1 MEFNTKLS
9 KLIAR
14 RKVIET
20 RKRLNKIV
28 QSPFEINNTLK
39 TVYQNNVV
47 DNNKKYII
55 TRQDYCRN
63 FVTINIDFISN
74 MKYFDKGANTI
85 FIHICKNIDFNSNV
99 IKFTEKD
106 IIDEY
111 SISVETFYN
120 GLNVLYNFDV
130 IKATT
135 RKSVYVI
142 NHNIIFKGS
151 IGDFIKEYNKYYENI
166 NVYLG
171 SLKEFYNLTNNE
183 KNVLLYINSIY
194 DKTKTYFIV
203 NSIFYNDCEDKT
215 KVPISSIKSVLYSL
229 KRKGFISNY
238 KDKHNNNIKGCYVIK

>member
-39 TVYQNNVV
+39 TVYQNNIV

-85 FIHICKNIDFNSNV
+85 LIV
-99 IKFTEKD
+99 YMIK
-106 IIDEY
+106 
-111 SISVETFYN
+111 
-120 GLNVLYNFDV
+120 
-130 IKATT
+130 
-135 RKSVYVI
+135 
-142 NHNIIFKGS
+142 
-151 IGDFIKEYNKYYENI
+151 
-166 NVYLG
+166 
-171 SLKEFYNLTNNE
+171 LKLT
-183 KNVLLYINSIY
+183 LLLIL
-194 DKTKTYFIV
+194 YFIMIV
-203 NSIFYNDCEDKT
+203 K
-215 KVPISSIKSVLYSL
+215 IKL
-229 KRKGFISNY
+229 KFQYRL
-238 KDKHNNNIKGCYVIK
+238 

>member
-1 MEFNTKLS
+1 MELNTKLS

-111 SISVETFYN
+111 SISVKTFYN
-120 GLNVLYNFDV
+120 GLNILYNFDV

-135 RKSVYVI
+135 RKSVYII

-151 IGDFIKEYNKYYENI
+151 IGDFIKEYNKYYENVDVII
-166 NVYLG
+166 N
-171 SLKEFYNLTNNE
+171 
-183 KNVLLYINSIY
+183 
-194 DKTKTYFIV
+194 DKG
-203 NSIFYNDCEDKT
+203 
-215 KVPISSIKSVLYSL
+215 KVIL
-229 KRKGFISNY
+229 
-238 KDKHNNNIKGCYVIK
+238 NI

>member
-1 MEFNTKLS
+1 MDFNTKLN

-14 RKVIET
+14 RNAMET

-39 TVYQNNVV
+39 TVYQNNII

-55 TRQDYCRN
+55 TRQDYNRK

-74 MKYFDKGANTI
+74 MKYFDKGANII
-85 FIHICKNIDFNSNV
+85 FIHICKNIDFNSNI

-106 IIDEY
+106 IINKYD
-111 SISVETFYN
+111 ISVETFYN

-130 IKATT
+130 IKVTT
-135 RKSVYVI
+135 RKSIYIV

-166 NVYLG
+166 DV
-171 SLKEFYNLTNNE
+171 
-183 KNVLLYINSIY
+183 
-194 DKTKTYFIV
+194 IV
-203 NSIFYNDCEDKT
+203 NDKG
-215 KVPISSIKSVLYSL
+215 KVVLE
-229 KRKGFISNY
+229 
-238 KDKHNNNIKGCYVIK
+238 

>member
-47 DNNKKYII
+47 DNNK
-55 TRQDYCRN
+55 
-63 FVTINIDFISN
+63 
-74 MKYFDKGANTI
+74 
-85 FIHICKNIDFNSNV
+85 
-99 IKFTEKD
+99 KD

-166 NVYLG
+166 DV
-171 SLKEFYNLTNNE
+171 
-183 KNVLLYINSIY
+183 
-194 DKTKTYFIV
+194 IV
-203 NSIFYNDCEDKT
+203 NDKG
-215 KVPISSIKSVLYSL
+215 KVVLE
-229 KRKGFISNY
+229 
-238 KDKHNNNIKGCYVIK
+238 

>member
-63 FVTINIDFISN
+63 FVTINIDFI
-74 MKYFDKGANTI
+74 
-85 FIHICKNIDFNSNV
+85 
-99 IKFTEKD
+99 
-106 IIDEY
+106 
-111 SISVETFYN
+111 
-120 GLNVLYNFDV
+120 
-130 IKATT
+130 
-135 RKSVYVI
+135 
-142 NHNIIFKGS
+142 
-151 IGDFIKEYNKYYENI
+151 KEYNKYYENI
-166 NVYLG
+166 NVI
-171 SLKEFYNLTNNE
+171 
-183 KNVLLYINSIY
+183 IN

-229 KRKGFISNY
+229 KKKGFISNY
-238 KDKHNNNIKGCYVIK
+238 KDKHNNIIKGCYVIK

>member
-74 MKYFDKGANTI
+74 MKYFDKG
-85 FIHICKNIDFNSNV
+85 
-99 IKFTEKD
+99 
-106 IIDEY
+106 
-111 SISVETFYN
+111 
-120 GLNVLYNFDV
+120 
-130 IKATT
+130 
-135 RKSVYVI
+135 
-142 NHNIIFKGS
+142 S
-151 IGDFIKEYNKYYENI
+151 IGDFIKEYNKYYENVDVI
-166 NVYLG
+166 I
-171 SLKEFYNLTNNE
+171 NE
-183 KNVLLYINSIY
+183 KG
-194 DKTKTYFIV
+194 
-203 NSIFYNDCEDKT
+203 
-215 KVPISSIKSVLYSL
+215 KVIL
-229 KRKGFISNY
+229 
-238 KDKHNNNIKGCYVIK
+238 NI

>member
-151 IGDFIKEYNKYYENI
+151 IGDFIKE
-166 NVYLG
+166 
-171 SLKEFYNLTNNE
+171 FYNLTNNE
-183 KNVLLYINSIY
+183 KNVLFYINSIY
-194 DKTKTYFIV
+194 DKTETYFIV

>member
-63 FVTINIDFISN
+63 FVTINIDFIS
-74 MKYFDKGANTI
+74 
-85 FIHICKNIDFNSNV
+85 
-99 IKFTEKD
+99 
-106 IIDEY
+106 
-111 SISVETFYN
+111 
-120 GLNVLYNFDV
+120 
-130 IKATT
+130 
-135 RKSVYVI
+135 
-142 NHNIIFKGS
+142 
-151 IGDFIKEYNKYYENI
+151 
-166 NVYLG
+166 
-171 SLKEFYNLTNNE
+171 
-183 KNVLLYINSIY
+183 
-194 DKTKTYFIV
+194 
-203 NSIFYNDCEDKT
+203 IFYNDCEDKT

-229 KRKGFISNY
+229 KKKGFISNY
-238 KDKHNNNIKGCYVIK
+238 KDKHNNIIKGCYIIK

>member
-63 FVTINIDFISN
+63 FVTINIDFI
-74 MKYFDKGANTI
+74 
-85 FIHICKNIDFNSNV
+85 
-99 IKFTEKD
+99 
-106 IIDEY
+106 
-111 SISVETFYN
+111 
-120 GLNVLYNFDV
+120 
-130 IKATT
+130 
-135 RKSVYVI
+135 
-142 NHNIIFKGS
+142 
-151 IGDFIKEYNKYYENI
+151 
-166 NVYLG
+166 
-171 SLKEFYNLTNNE
+171 
-183 KNVLLYINSIY
+183 
-194 DKTKTYFIV
+194 V

-229 KRKGFISNY
+229 KKKGFISNY
-238 KDKHNNNIKGCYVIK
+238 KDKHNNIIKGCYAIK

>member
-63 FVTINIDFISN
+63 F
-74 MKYFDKGANTI
+74 
-85 FIHICKNIDFNSNV
+85 
-99 IKFTEKD
+99 
-106 IIDEY
+106 
-111 SISVETFYN
+111 
-120 GLNVLYNFDV
+120 DV

-166 NVYLG
+166 DV
-171 SLKEFYNLTNNE
+171 
-183 KNVLLYINSIY
+183 
-194 DKTKTYFIV
+194 IV
-203 NSIFYNDCEDKT
+203 NDKG
-215 KVPISSIKSVLYSL
+215 KVVLE
-229 KRKGFISNY
+229 
-238 KDKHNNNIKGCYVIK
+238 

>member
-1 MEFNTKLS
+1 MEFNT

-63 FVTINIDFISN
+63 F
-74 MKYFDKGANTI
+74 
-85 FIHICKNIDFNSNV
+85 
-99 IKFTEKD
+99 
-106 IIDEY
+106 
-111 SISVETFYN
+111 
-120 GLNVLYNFDV
+120 DV

-166 NVYLG
+166 DV
-171 SLKEFYNLTNNE
+171 
-183 KNVLLYINSIY
+183 
-194 DKTKTYFIV
+194 IV
-203 NSIFYNDCEDKT
+203 NDKG
-215 KVPISSIKSVLYSL
+215 KVVLE
-229 KRKGFISNY
+229 
-238 KDKHNNNIKGCYVIK
+238 

>member
-47 DNNKKYII
+47 DNNKK
-55 TRQDYCRN
+55 
-63 FVTINIDFISN
+63 
-74 MKYFDKGANTI
+74 
-85 FIHICKNIDFNSNV
+85 
-99 IKFTEKD
+99 D

-111 SISVETFYN
+111 SINVETFYN
-120 GLNVLYNFDV
+120 GLNILYNFDV

-135 RKSVYVI
+135 RKSVYII

-151 IGDFIKEYNKYYENI
+151 IGDFIKEYNKYYENVDVII
-166 NVYLG
+166 N
-171 SLKEFYNLTNNE
+171 
-183 KNVLLYINSIY
+183 
-194 DKTKTYFIV
+194 DKG
-203 NSIFYNDCEDKT
+203 
-215 KVPISSIKSVLYSL
+215 KVIL
-229 KRKGFISNY
+229 
-238 KDKHNNNIKGCYVIK
+238 NI

>member
-39 TVYQNNVV
+39 TVYQNNII

-85 FIHICKNIDFNSNV
+85 FIHICKN
-99 IKFTEKD
+99 TE
-106 IIDEY
+106 
-111 SISVETFYN
+111 
-120 GLNVLYNFDV
+120 
-130 IKATT
+130 
-135 RKSVYVI
+135 
-142 NHNIIFKGS
+142 
-151 IGDFIKEYNKYYENI
+151 
-166 NVYLG
+166 
-171 SLKEFYNLTNNE
+171 
-183 KNVLLYINSIY
+183 
-194 DKTKTYFIV
+194 TYFIV

>member
-47 DNNKKYII
+47 DNNKK
-55 TRQDYCRN
+55 
-63 FVTINIDFISN
+63 
-74 MKYFDKGANTI
+74 
-85 FIHICKNIDFNSNV
+85 
-99 IKFTEKD
+99 D

-120 GLNVLYNFDV
+120 GLNILYNFDV

-135 RKSVYVI
+135 RKSVYII

-151 IGDFIKEYNKYYENI
+151 IGDFIKEYNKYYENVDIII
-166 NVYLG
+166 N
-171 SLKEFYNLTNNE
+171 
-183 KNVLLYINSIY
+183 
-194 DKTKTYFIV
+194 DKG
-203 NSIFYNDCEDKT
+203 
-215 KVPISSIKSVLYSL
+215 KVIL
-229 KRKGFISNY
+229 
-238 KDKHNNNIKGCYVIK
+238 NI

>member
-14 RKVIET
+14 RKVIKT

-74 MKYFDKGANTI
+74 MKYFDK
-85 FIHICKNIDFNSNV
+85 
-99 IKFTEKD
+99 
-106 IIDEY
+106 
-111 SISVETFYN
+111 
-120 GLNVLYNFDV
+120 
-130 IKATT
+130 ATT
-135 RKSVYVI
+135 RESVYII

-151 IGDFIKEYNKYYENI
+151 IGDFIKEYNKYYENVDVII
-166 NVYLG
+166 N
-171 SLKEFYNLTNNE
+171 
-183 KNVLLYINSIY
+183 
-194 DKTKTYFIV
+194 DKG
-203 NSIFYNDCEDKT
+203 
-215 KVPISSIKSVLYSL
+215 KVIL
-229 KRKGFISNY
+229 
-238 KDKHNNNIKGCYVIK
+238 NI

>member
-63 FVTINIDFISN
+63 F
-74 MKYFDKGANTI
+74 
-85 FIHICKNIDFNSNV
+85 
-99 IKFTEKD
+99 
-106 IIDEY
+106 
-111 SISVETFYN
+111 
-120 GLNVLYNFDV
+120 DV

-135 RKSVYVI
+135 RKSVYII

-151 IGDFIKEYNKYYENI
+151 IGDFIKEYNKYYEN
-166 NVYLG
+166 VD
-171 SLKEFYNLTNNE
+171 
-183 KNVLLYINSIY
+183 V
-194 DKTKTYFIV
+194 
-203 NSIFYNDCEDKT
+203 
-215 KVPISSIKSVLYSL
+215 
-229 KRKGFISNY
+229 ISNY
-238 KDKHNNNIKGCYVIK
+238 KDKHNNIIKGCYVIK

>member
-111 SISVETFYN
+111 SISVET
-120 GLNVLYNFDV
+120 
-130 IKATT
+130 
-135 RKSVYVI
+135 
-142 NHNIIFKGS
+142 
-151 IGDFIKEYNKYYENI
+151 
-166 NVYLG
+166 
-171 SLKEFYNLTNNE
+171 
-183 KNVLLYINSIY
+183 
-194 DKTKTYFIV
+194 YFIV

-229 KRKGFISNY
+229 KKKGFISNY
-238 KDKHNNNIKGCYVIK
+238 KDKHNNIIKGCYAIK

>member
-1 MEFNTKLS
+1 
-9 KLIAR
+9 
-14 RKVIET
+14 
-20 RKRLNKIV
+20 
-28 QSPFEINNTLK
+28 
-39 TVYQNNVV
+39 
-47 DNNKKYII
+47 
-55 TRQDYCRN
+55 
-63 FVTINIDFISN
+63 

-120 GLNVLYNFDV
+120 GLNILYNFDV

-135 RKSVYVI
+135 RKSVYII

-151 IGDFIKEYNKYYENI
+151 IGDFI
-166 NVYLG
+166 
-171 SLKEFYNLTNNE
+171 KEFYNLTNNE

>member
-85 FIHICKNIDFNSNV
+85 FIHKC
-99 IKFTEKD
+99 FT
-106 IIDEY
+106 
-111 SISVETFYN
+111 
-120 GLNVLYNFDV
+120 LY
-130 IKATT
+130 
-135 RKSVYVI
+135 
-142 NHNIIFKGS
+142 
-151 IGDFIKEYNKYYENI
+151 
-166 NVYLG
+166 
-171 SLKEFYNLTNNE
+171 
-183 KNVLLYINSIY
+183 
-194 DKTKTYFIV
+194 
-203 NSIFYNDCEDKT
+203 
-215 KVPISSIKSVLYSL
+215 
-229 KRKGFISNY
+229 
-238 KDKHNNNIKGCYVIK
+238 

>member
-1 MEFNTKLS
+1 MMVLIKILLMDFNTKLN

-14 RKVIET
+14 RNAMET

-28 QSPFEINNTLK
+28 QSHFEINNTLK
-39 TVYQNNVV
+39 TVYQNNII

-55 TRQDYCRN
+55 TRQDYNRK

-74 MKYFDKGANTI
+74 MKYFDKGANII
-85 FIHICKNIDFNSNV
+85 FIHICKNIDFNSNI

-106 IIDEY
+106 IINEY
-111 SISVETFYN
+111 DISVETFYN

-135 RKSVYVI
+135 RKSIYIV

-166 NVYLG
+166 EVI
-171 SLKEFYNLTNNE
+171 
-183 KNVLLYINSIY
+183 IN
-194 DKTKTYFIV
+194 DKG
-203 NSIFYNDCEDKT
+203 
-215 KVPISSIKSVLYSL
+215 KVILE
-229 KRKGFISNY
+229 
-238 KDKHNNNIKGCYVIK
+238 

>member
-74 MKYFDKGANTI
+74 MKYFD
-85 FIHICKNIDFNSNV
+85 
-99 IKFTEKD
+99 
-106 IIDEY
+106 
-111 SISVETFYN
+111 
-120 GLNVLYNFDV
+120 
-130 IKATT
+130 
-135 RKSVYVI
+135 
-142 NHNIIFKGS
+142 
-151 IGDFIKEYNKYYENI
+151 
-166 NVYLG
+166 
-171 SLKEFYNLTNNE
+171 
-183 KNVLLYINSIY
+183 
-194 DKTKTYFIV
+194 